1 MVENFNPSL
10 EKRGTGR
17 FMEID
22 LFKKYPSILS
32 TSCRPLPKEGIY
44 DFLLVFAKKD
54 VSFFVAL
61 SL

>member
-1 MVENFNPSL
+1 LKISTL
-10 EKRGTGR
+10 LWKRGERGDLWR
-17 FMEID
+17 RD
-22 LFKKYPSILS
+22 LFKKSPSIPS